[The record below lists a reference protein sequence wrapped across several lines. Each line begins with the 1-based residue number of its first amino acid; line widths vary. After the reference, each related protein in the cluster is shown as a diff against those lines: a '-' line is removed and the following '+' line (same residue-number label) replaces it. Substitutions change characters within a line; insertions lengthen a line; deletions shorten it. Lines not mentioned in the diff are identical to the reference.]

1 MKKKLVL
8 KFDGM
13 YIEKKGYISFMFERY
28 LKKIQLYMKD
38 LILLSDYEG
47 YVYIIYMFIW
57 VFNKIFE
64 LWKYFFLGGE
74 ILINFGIC
82 IIFGK

>member
-64 LWKYFFLGGE
+64 LWKYFFLGGGGD
-74 ILINFGIC
+74 FD
-82 IIFGK
+82 

>member
-64 LWKYFFLGGE
+64 LWKYFFWGGGD
-74 ILINFGIC
+74 FD
-82 IIFGK
+82 

>member
-13 YIEKKGYISFMFERY
+13 YIEKKGYVSFMFERY

-64 LWKYFFLGGE
+64 LWKYFFLGGGR
-74 ILINFGIC
+74 F
-82 IIFGK
+82 

>member
-1 MKKKLVL
+1 
-8 KFDGM
+8 
-13 YIEKKGYISFMFERY
+13 
-28 LKKIQLYMKD
+28 MKD

-64 LWKYFFLGGE
+64 LWKYFLGGWGGGE

>member
-13 YIEKKGYISFMFERY
+13 HTEKKGYISFMFERY
-28 LKKIQLYMKD
+28 LKKIQLHMKD

-47 YVYIIYMFIW
+47 YVYIIHMFIW
-57 VFNKIFE
+57 VFNKILE
-64 LWKYFFLGGE
+64 PWKYFFWGGGDFDQSW
-74 ILINFGIC
+74 NMYYPW
-82 IIFGK
+82 